1 MKRDECLKLIAR
13 YHRDEIVVPVYQ
25 ATFEWLAIK
34 PEAPIFTA
42 VGAMGQASSLALGF
56 ALGMPDRRVMVFDG
70 DGSLLM
76 NLGTLVTIANAA
88 PGNLLHFVC
97 ENGTYE
103 ANGGHPIPG
112 KNKVSFAGIAQMA
125 GYREVHEFSEL
136 DALEAALPGILRA
149 TGPVF
154 IDLKVERGEAYPQ
167 DFVYMHSREA
177 RDKFSRTLRAATG
190 AESSGR

>member
-1 MKRDECLKLIAR
+1 MKRDQCLKVIAK

-34 PEAPIFTA
+34 PEAPTFTA

-56 ALGMPDRRVMVFDG
+56 ALGMPERRVMVFDG

-76 NLGTLVTIANAA
+76 NLGSLVTIANAA
-88 PGNLLHFVC
+88 PRNLLHFVC

-112 KNKVSFAGIAQMA
+112 KNKVSFAGLARMA
-125 GYREVHEFSEL
+125 GYREAHEFSEL
-136 DALEAALPGILRA
+136 AALEAALPAILSA

-154 IDLKVERGEAYPQ
+154 VDLKVEAGESYPQ
-167 DFVYMHSREA
+167 DFAYMHG
-177 RDKFSRTLRAATG
+177 RAAREKFR
-190 AESSGR
+190 AALSAPIASV